1 MIKAYKRWEYVHA
14 YSQPAAE
21 NVASCI
27 NTNMISST
35 RRTKKAAIKPI
46 DLDQK
51 LYEELRR
58 YGVAKSS
65 DHLSELL
72 GKNRSYFRSMKCR
85 QYALN
90 LSSLLRLQLAIDRTA
105 SEEINAQR
113 AIMLRYAENVVKSII
128 NERCKIDEVQPTFL
142 LQDKD

>member
-1 MIKAYKRWEYVHA
+1 MGSKA
-14 YSQPAAE
+14 
-21 NVASCI
+21 
-27 NTNMISST
+27 
-35 RRTKKAAIKPI
+35 RRSKKSAIKPS
-46 DLDQK
+46 DLDQQ

-90 LSSLLRLQLAIDRTA
+90 LSSLLRLQLALDRTA

-113 AIMLRYAENVVKSII
+113 AIMLRYAENIVKGII
-128 NERCKIDEVQPTFL
+128 SERCKIDLVQPEQIL
-142 LQDKD
+142 RDES

>member
-1 MIKAYKRWEYVHA
+1 M
-14 YSQPAAE
+14 E
-21 NVASCI
+21 NKQR
-27 NTNMISST
+27 N
-35 RRTKKAAIKPI
+35 TKKTKITPS

-65 DHLSELL
+65 DHFSLIL
-72 GKNRSYFRSMKCR
+72 GKSNSYFRSMKCR

-113 AIMLRYAENVVKSII
+113 AVMLRYAENVVKGII
-128 NERCKIDEVQPTFL
+128 NERCKIDEVQPDLL

>member
-1 MIKAYKRWEYVHA
+1 M
-14 YSQPAAE
+14 E
-21 NVASCI
+21 NKQR
-27 NTNMISST
+27 N
-35 RRTKKAAIKPI
+35 TKKTKITPS

-90 LSSLLRLQLAIDRTA
+90 LSSLLRLQLAIDHTA
-105 SEEINAQR
+105 SEEMNAQR
-113 AIMLRYAENVVKSII
+113 AIMLRYAENVVKGII
-128 NERCKIDEVQPTFL
+128 SERCKIDVVQPDL
-142 LQDKD
+142 LLRNED

>member
-1 MIKAYKRWEYVHA
+1 MK
-14 YSQPAAE
+14 S
-21 NVASCI
+21 N
-27 NTNMISST
+27 T
-35 RRTKKAAIKPI
+35 RRTKRAATKPT

-113 AIMLRYAENVVKSII
+113 AIMLRYAENVVKGII
-128 NERCKIDEVQPTFL
+128 SERCRIDEVQPTL
-142 LQDKD
+142 LLWDKD

>member
-1 MIKAYKRWEYVHA
+1 MLLHHN
-14 YSQPAAE
+14 AE
-21 NVASCI
+21 FPASCI
-27 NTNMISST
+27 NTNMKSTT
-35 RRTKKAAIKPI
+35 RRTKKAAIKPT

-90 LSSLLRLQLAIDRTA
+90 LSSLLRLQLALDRTA

-113 AIMLRYAENVVKSII
+113 AIMLRYAENVVKGII
-128 NERCKIDEVQPTFL
+128 SERCKIGAVQPEL
-142 LQDKD
+142 ILRDKD